1 LKVLLTGANGFV
13 GSHILDNLS
22 AQNIPTRIL
31 LRSTSDPA
39 FIASH
44 LSRVE
49 VCQGSVCDRSSVLR
63 AVDGV
68 THVIHCAGLTKAVR
82 TSEFYE
88 VNQTGTRN
96 VIDAVNESANKVSRL
111 VHLSSLAA
119 AGPAGADN
127 PAKEQ
132 DAPRPVSTY
141 GKSKLAAEL
150 DVRNHCRQEF
160 VILRPPGVYGPRDA
174 GFLPMFTAVKRHLLP
189 RPKASQ
195 ALSLVFVRD
204 LALAVC
210 ECLHH
215 AAAAGKTY
223 FVAAREVVTGCG
235 MAEEIAAQMRR
246 WTLPCAL
253 PATGLWTVCLAQ
265 ELISRITGRARMLSL
280 QKFPELCASGW
291 VCDPGLME
299 RDLGF
304 VCKTPLKEGISATL
318 DWYNKSNW
326 L

>member
-1 LKVLLTGANGFV
+1 M
-13 GSHILDNLS
+13 GSHILDSLC
-22 AQNIPTRIL
+22 AKNIPTRIL
-31 LRSTSDPA
+31 LRPTGDPA
-39 FIASH
+39 FIQSH

-49 VCQGSVCDRSSVLR
+49 ISHGSVCDRPSLIR
-63 AVDGV
+63 AMDGV
-68 THVIHCAGLTKAVR
+68 THVVHCAGLTKAVR
-82 TSEFYE
+82 LSEFFE
-88 VNQTGTRN
+88 VNQAGTRN
-96 VIDAVNESANKVSRL
+96 LVDVLNEQGGKTSRL

-127 PAKEQ
+127 PLREQ
-132 DAPRPVSTY
+132 DAPRPVSAY

-150 DVRNHCRQEF
+150 EVRNQCRREF

-189 RPKASQ
+189 QPKTSQ

-210 ECLHH
+210 ECLQH

-223 FVAAREVVTGCG
+223 FVAAREVVTGG
-235 MAEEIAAQMRR
+235 DMAKEIAAQMRR
-246 WTLPCAL
+246 WTLPCVL
-253 PATGLWTVCLAQ
+253 PSAGLWGVCLAQ
-265 ELISRITGRARMLSL
+265 ELISRLTGRARLLSL

-291 VCDPGLME
+291 VCDPGLIE
-299 RDLGF
+299 RDLGI
-304 VCKTPLKEGISATL
+304 VCRTPLKEGISATL
-318 DWYNKSNW
+318 DWYTKSNW